1 VNSDSKIEPRVV
13 PQLREKVKT
22 LVRDELLQAAEGVF
36 AEEGLQTAKVE
47 SIASRAGVSVGTVYN
62 YFADRKGLVDAVMEH
77 RKQELMQSLD
87 TLSAQTLGKPFGVRL
102 DAILAQILAYF
113 HGQRPYYLLM
123 MQAEG
128 HTMMLK
134 QSLMMARDPCKGPF
148 GAMFS
153 NLESLMAQGIAEGV
167 LRKEPPL
174 THAIFLFGVTRG
186 LGLSNLLDPAEPDVR
201 DTRSTILR
209 FFLHGAAPVTPGQQ

>member
-1 VNSDSKIEPRVV
+1 MV

-77 RKQELMQSLD
+77 RKLELMHSLD
-87 TLSAQTLGKPFGVRL
+87 TLSAQTVGRPFRERL
-102 DAILAQILAYF
+102 EAILGQILEYF

-128 HTMMLK
+128 HAMLLK

-148 GAMFS
+148 GAMFT

-167 LRKEPPL
+167 LRKEVPL
-174 THAIFLFGVTRG
+174 THATFLFGITRG
-186 LGLSNLLDPAEPDVR
+186 LGLSNLMDPAEPDVR

-209 FFLHGAAPVTPGQQ
+209 FFLHGAGPVTPGQN